1 MVVEWWMGDG
11 GGWTVVARERHR
23 TRGHLEAAKA
33 RHSGIDAAAL
43 GQVARVW
50 ATVAAAKGVALL
62 ERHALGAAE
71 ERAAAGVSGPCTRI
85 ILPLRDRK

>member
-1 MVVEWWMGDG
+1 MVEWWMGDG
-11 GGWTVVARERHR
+11 GGWTVVAKERHR

-43 GQVARVW
+43 GHVARVW

-62 ERHALGAAE
+62 ERHALGE
-71 ERAAAGVSGPCTRI
+71 VTPLGRGPLLACQGHAQG
-85 ILPLRDRK
+85 LYFL